1 MLPEDKRKG
10 MGFHPSPNS
19 APPLFQ
25 CHFGRLRRVDAL
37 IVLISC
43 RIVRQEG
50 YRQTIQT

>member
-10 MGFHPSPNS
+10 TGFHHPRTPQ
-19 APPLFQ
+19 APLFQ

-37 IVLISC
+37 IVLIAC